1 MKAIR
6 IIPASHFARIALGT
20 ALVLVIPLLAM
31 RFTDEV
37 NWSLSDFVIVGA
49 LLFGAGIGYELIAS
63 KLSSRSHRLV
73 FGAVIILAGAYIWA
87 ELAVGIFTNL
97 GS

>member
-1 MKAIR
+1 MKAIH
-6 IIPASHFARIALGT
+6 IIPAHHFARITLGT

-31 RFTDEV
+31 QFTNEV
-37 NWSLSDFVIVGA
+37 DWSLSDFIIVGA

-73 FGAVIILAGAYIWA
+73 FGAVIILAVAYIWA

>member
-1 MKAIR
+1 MQ
-6 IIPASHFARIALGT
+6 
-20 ALVLVIPLLAM
+20 
-31 RFTDEV
+31 FTNEV
-37 NWSLSDFVIVGA
+37 DWSLSDFIIVGA

-73 FGAVIILAGAYIWA
+73 FGVVVILAVAYVWA